1 VWGSASYAYDA
12 LDNLRVSNVGGRS
25 STHNYDARNRLE
37 SINTNGAYTGYAY
50 DPQGNV
56 TGRGTQ
62 GFYFDQ
68 GNRLQLAPGIA
79 NYTYDGLGMRSIAAG
94 ANGNTSLYFY
104 SQAGQLLYHERQPG
118 WQASTRY
125 IHLGSKLIA
134 EEGMQGVRYLHTDA
148 LGSPVARSDASATVL
163 TRTRYEPYGGTA
175 AGSTAPN
182 VVGFTGHVNDPDS
195 GLVYMQ
201 QRYYDP
207 VASRFLSIDPVTT
220 DANSGKGFNVYAYVN
235 NNPYGARDPDGRQA
249 CNGSG
254 NCSNLPPGAAGP
266 GGLLGMPSFPHF
278 GPDASP
284 PSAGANAPG
293 GPYAEPSWREIG
305 VVADGVATTSMFT
318 PIGPE
323 VLAGRAIARGAFAAK
338 EAQTAS
344 RVFSSEKQALV
355 EMAKADKK
363 AGMTAADMQ
372 AYKDLNKKLP
382 DPFPSNKVRGPEAH
396 NAGAPSSRQPHGH
409 VGPVDHIPIR
419 DPLP

>member
-1 VWGSASYAYDA
+1 LNRIAGPGAPRAWGNASYAYDA
-12 LDNLRVSNVGGRS
+12 N
-25 STHNYDARNRLE
+25 
-37 SINTNGAYTGYAY
+37 
-50 DPQGNV
+50 GNV
-56 TGRGTQ
+56 TGRGGD
-62 GFYFDQ
+62 GFYFDL
-68 GNRLQLAPGIA
+68 GNRMQLANGKA
-79 NYTYDGLGMRSIAAG
+79 SYLYDGLGRRVIANFAG
-94 ANGNTSLYFY
+94 GGRMLQYY
-104 SQAGQLLYHERQPG
+104 SASGQLLFRQRQNG
-118 WQASTRY
+118 SSVQNIRH
-125 IHLGSKLIA
+125 IHLGGKEIA
-134 EEGMQGVRYLHTDA
+134 ESDTSYGTTFMHTDA
-148 LGSPVARSDASATVL
+148 LGSPVAITNASGGLVS
-163 TRTRYEPYGGTA
+163 RTRYEAYGSTA
-175 AGSTAPN
+175 AGTVPTG
-182 VVGFTGHVNDPDS
+182 VGFTGHANDADT

-207 VASRFLSIDPVTT
+207 IASRFLSIDPVTT
-220 DANSGKGFNVYAYVN
+220 DANTGKGFNVYAYVN

-249 CNGSG
+249 CDKNSG

-266 GGLLGMPSFPHF
+266 VGLLGMPSFPQF

-305 VVADGVATTSMFT
+305 AVADGVATASMFT

-323 VLAGRAIARGAFAAK
+323 VMAGRAIARGAFAAK